1 MGKKSKYFDKGKKRR
16 RDDSDEDDFDDLEGI
31 PAASTQNVEERSQAD
46 IPKDEFGA
54 QDFRSIMSLRD
65 DHSSR
70 PLWVAPNGHIFLE
83 AFSPVYKHAKDFLI
97 TIAEPVCR
105 PEHIHE
111 YKLTAYSLYAAVS
124 VGLQTSD
131 IVDYLKRLSKTTLP
145 NGICDFIEAC
155 TLSYG
160 KVKLVLK
167 RNRYYV
173 ESDFPDVIQK
183 LIKNAAIQECMLRP
197 DEGLV
202 STEKQK
208 VSSIMFTSHQGQMA
222 GETQESTDIT
232 QLDGEKKDDFVPE
245 DIASFYDKIDK
256 ADDEDEEDKDL
267 KTLSFEITQ
276 DKIELLQ
283 KTCIGLDYPL
293 LAEYDFKND
302 TVNDDIKI
310 DLKPSAVLRPY
321 QEKSLRKMFG
331 NGRARSG
338 IIVLPCGAGKSLV
351 GVTACCTV
359 NKKALV
365 LCNSGVS
372 VEQWKQQFKMWST
385 ATDDMICRFT
395 SDAKDKPYNAGIL
408 VTTYAMISHQ
418 QKRAYEAEQTMQW
431 LKDQEWGIMVL
442 DEVHTIPAKMFRRVL
457 TIVQAHCKLGLTA
470 TLVREDDKIA
480 DLNFLIGPKLYEA
493 NWLELQKEGFIAK
506 VQCAEVWC
514 PMTPEF
520 YKEYLTGKV
529 SDQKI
534 KLLCAMNPN
543 KFRTCQFLIK
553 YHEQRCDKIIVFIDE
568 VFALRHY
575 AMSMNKPFI
584 CGKTSQKE
592 RMMIIQN
599 FKLNPKVNTIFFSRV
614 ADTSFDIPEANVL
627 IEISSQGGSRRQ
639 EAQRLGRILRAKKS
653 AVAENFNA
661 FFYALLSQDTREM
674 GYSRKRQSFLINQG
688 YAYQVITPNKL
699 TGFDKEELL
708 YSTKEEKLS
717 LLESILAAAESDLF
731 EEGVGDVGGKPGSG
745 GTTFQRRPG
754 NMASVSGAD
763 DAIYAEK
770 RRQGPIGGKEH
781 KHALFKK
788 FRS

>member
-1 MGKKSKYFDKGKKRR
+1 MTSKGAIYTKVFLFQ
-16 RDDSDEDDFDDLEGI
+16 EEGEQ
-31 PAASTQNVEERSQAD
+31 ATTKDQYGALDYRSV
-46 IPKDEFGA
+46 
-54 QDFRSIMSLRD
+54 MSLRE
-65 DHSSR
+65 DHNSR
-70 PLWVAPNGHIFLE
+70 PLWVAPNGHIYLE
-83 AFSPVYKHAKDFLI
+83 SFSPVYRHAKDFLI

-105 PEHIHE
+105 PENIHE

-124 VGLQTSD
+124 VGLQTQD
-131 IVDYLKRLSKTTLP
+131 IIEYLKRLSKTSIP
-145 NGICDFIEAC
+145 EGICKFIRLC

-167 RNRYYV
+167 KNRYYV

-183 LIKNAAIQECMLRP
+183 LIKDRHIQECMLRP
-197 DEGLV
+197 DEGIIT
-202 STEKQK
+202 SDKQK
-208 VSSIMFTSHQGQMA
+208 AASIMFASHQAQMA
-222 GETQESTDIT
+222 GGENVDKAKETKEGESNSEQTT
-232 QLDGEKKDDFVPE
+232 VPD
-245 DIASFYDKIDK
+245 DIANFYEKFDK
-256 ADDEDEEDKDL
+256 ADEEEEEDNNL
-267 KTLSFEITQ
+267 KTLSFEVNQ
-276 DKIELLQ
+276 SQIEILQ
-283 KTCIGLDYPL
+283 RTCIFLDYPL

-302 TVNDDIKI
+302 TVNEDIKI

-395 SDAKDKPYNAGIL
+395 SDAKDKPFNAGIL
-408 VTTYAMISHQ
+408 ITTYAMISHN

-431 LKDQEWGIMVL
+431 IKEQEWGIMVL
-442 DEVHTIPAKMFRRVL
+442 DEVHTIPAKMFRKVL
-457 TIVQAHCKLGLTA
+457 TIVQSHCKLGLTA

-493 NWLELQKEGFIAK
+493 NWLELQKEGYIAK

-520 YKEYLTGKV
+520 FREYLSAKL

-534 KLLCAMNPN
+534 RLLCAMNPN

-553 YHEQRCDKIIVFIDE
+553 YHENRNDKIIVFIDE
-568 VFALRHY
+568 VFALIHY
-575 AMSMNKPFI
+575 ARTMNKPYI
-584 CGKTSQKE
+584 YGKTTQRE

-639 EAQRLGRILRAKKS
+639 EAQRLGRILRAKKG
-653 AVAENFNA
+653 AIAENFNA

-688 YAYQVITPNKL
+688 YAYQVITPSKL
-699 TGFDKEELL
+699 IGMSEETLR
-708 YSTKEEKLS
+708 YNTREEQVG
-717 LLESILAAAESDLF
+717 LLEIIIAASESDMY
-731 EEGVGDVGGKPGSG
+731 EEYIGDRPQAASGSG
-745 GTTFQRRPG
+745 VTQRRVG
-754 NMASVSGAD
+754 SMGSMSGAD
-763 DAIYAEK
+763 DSVYAEV
-770 RRQGPIGGKEH
+770 RRKTGSSNKDH
-781 KHALFKK
+781 KHYLFKK
-788 FRS
+788 FR

>member
-1 MGKKSKYFDKGKKRR
+1 MGKKDKRDKFKRR
-16 RDDSDEDDFDDLEGI
+16 REEVISDDEDGEGFTAV
-31 PAASTQNVEERSQAD
+31 PLASKQNIEDQTNEVTR
-46 IPKDEFGA
+46 KDRYGA
-54 QDFRSIMSLRD
+54 LDFRTMMDLRP
-65 DHSSR
+65 DHETR

-97 TIAEPVCR
+97 TISEPVCR
-105 PEHIHE
+105 PENIHE

-124 VGLQTSD
+124 VGLQTHD
-131 IVDYLKRLSKTTLP
+131 IIEYLKRLSKTTVP
-145 NGICDFIEAC
+145 SCIEEFIRAC
-155 TLSYG
+155 TVSYG

-167 RNRYYV
+167 KNRYYV

-183 LIKNAAIQECMLRP
+183 LIKHPAIQECMLRP
-197 DEGLV
+197 DEGV
-202 STEKQK
+202 QATEKQK
-208 VSSIMFTSHQGQMA
+208 NKTIMFTSHQAQMA
-222 GETQESTDIT
+222 GETKID
-232 QLDGEKKDDFVPE
+232 DKDKKDETNGESKENGEEAVPD
-245 DIASFYDKIDK
+245 DIANFYEKFEKGDD
-256 ADDEDEEDKDL
+256 DDEEERDS
-267 KTLSFEITQ
+267 KTLSFEISQ

-283 KTCIGLDYPL
+283 KTCIGLDFPL

-302 TVNDDIKI
+302 TVNEDIKI

-351 GVTACCTV
+351 GVTTCCTV

-395 SDAKDKPYNAGIL
+395 SDAKDKPFNAGIL
-408 VTTYAMISHQ
+408 ITTYAMISHN
-418 QKRAYEAEQTMQW
+418 QKRAYEAEQVMNW
-431 LKDQEWGIMVL
+431 LKEQEFGIMVL

-457 TIVQAHCKLGLTA
+457 TIVQAHCKVGLTA
-470 TLVREDDKIA
+470 TLVREDDKIQ

-493 NWLELQKEGFIAK
+493 NWLELQKEGYIAK

-520 YKEYLTGKV
+520 YREYLQGKV

-543 KFRTCQFLIK
+543 KYRTCQFLIN
-553 YHEQRCDKIIVFIDE
+553 YHEKRNDKVIVFIDE
-568 VFALRHY
+568 VFALIQY
-575 AMSMNKPFI
+575 AKRLNKPYI
-584 CGKTSQKE
+584 CGKTNQKE

-599 FKLNPKVNTIFFSRV
+599 FKFNPKVSTIFFSRV

-639 EAQRLGRILRAKKS
+639 EAQRLGRILRAKKNTI
-653 AVAENFNA
+653 AEHYNA

-688 YAYQVITPNKL
+688 YAYQVITPAQLIGMN
-699 TGFDKEELL
+699 DDIELH
-708 YSTKEEKLS
+708 YGTKEEKVQ
-717 LLESILAAAESDLF
+717 LLEIILAASESDMY
-731 EEGVGDVGGKPGSG
+731 EEGAGGEMIRVS
-745 GTTFQRRPG
+745 RRPG
-754 NMASVSGAD
+754 HMGSMSGAD
-763 DAIYAEK
+763 DAIYGE
-770 RRQGPIGGKEH
+770 RRKMSKKDNDSRH
-781 KHALFKK
+781 SLFKK
-788 FRS
+788 FRAY